1 MKNLWK
7 RLIGWTLCLMM
18 TVGMLPVAAREA
30 KAADTDA
37 GAGEGLCGGGCGRRP
52 PA

>member
-7 RLIGWTLCLMM
+7 KLIGWTLCLMM
-18 TVGMLPVAAREA
+18 AVGMLPVAAREA

-37 GAGEGLCGGGCGRRP
+37 GAGEGIVE
-52 PA
+52 